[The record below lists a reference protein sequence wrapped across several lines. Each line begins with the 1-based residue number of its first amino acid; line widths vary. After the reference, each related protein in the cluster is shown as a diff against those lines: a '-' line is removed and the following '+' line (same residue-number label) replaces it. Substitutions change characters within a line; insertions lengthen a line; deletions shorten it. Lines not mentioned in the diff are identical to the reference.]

1 MRRFICNRLGT
12 LLRPVSL
19 RASTLLLLLPLSACS
34 FITEQPAAE
43 APPAESGLAESGD
56 NNLPVVEKLISEA
69 GSSHEPPETTKL
81 TPLMLETI
89 DPIATEPTPVEPT
102 VPMSAN
108 RIVVNAINDYIQN
121 RQAQLRMWIE
131 RSHTYFPMIE
141 QIFEE
146 EDVPDELK
154 YIALGESGLDPT
166 ARSWVGATGMW
177 QFMAATASSSG
188 LTINDFVD
196 ERRDPEKST
205 RAAARHLKELFSVYG
220 ENWHLALAGYN
231 CSYRC
236 ITRAVKLAGGT
247 LEDPPS
253 FWEIYPYL
261 PAETRG
267 FIPKFIVASLLV
279 SNPELYGISADT
291 FGDVMTYD
299 VVEINGTMT
308 LATAARLAGSSVT
321 VLRTL
326 NPELLRDVVPDTGTP
341 YSLKIP
347 VGHHKRFV
355 TAFNRLPPAER
366 TVPDEY
372 VVRSGD
378 TLGRI
383 ANQFNVTVSEL
394 QLTNRINSHLIHPGQ
409 TLAIPGVG
417 SGEPVTL
424 ANIEARTVNYG
435 DATFRPIKLSEEFRL
450 VELDNS
456 TDERPL
462 MALALNEELLEDE
475 PLLLPTV
482 YQVRQGDTLSQ
493 IAQRHRVSV
502 RDLQEWNNIRGH
514 LIRVGQ
520 ELTIRSVSRQQP
532 AITTY
537 EVRQGDSLAGI
548 ARRFG
553 VSVKRLKQRNGL
565 TGDLIYPGQSLQI
578 N

>member
-1 MRRFICNRLGT
+1 MRRFICNRLGA
-12 LLRPVSL
+12 LLCPVSF
-19 RASTLLLLLPLSACS
+19 RTSTLLLLLPLSACS
-34 FITEQPAAE
+34 FIAEQ
-43 APPAESGLAESGD
+43 PPAEPAPALTEIGD
-56 NNLPVVEKLISEA
+56 NDLPVVEKLISEA
-69 GSSHEPPETTKL
+69 GSSNEPPEIVEF

-89 DPIATEPTPVEPT
+89 DPVIAEPTPVEPT

-108 RIVVNAINDYIQN
+108 RVVVNAINDYIQN

-166 ARSWVGATGMW
+166 ALSWAGAMGMW
-177 QFMAATASSSG
+177 QFMAPTASSAG
-188 LTINDFVD
+188 LTINTLVD

-236 ITRAVKLAGGT
+236 ITRAVRLAGGT

-267 FIPKFIVASLLV
+267 FIPKFIAASLLV

-291 FGDVMTYD
+291 FGDVMAYD
-299 VVEINGTMT
+299 VIELDGTMT

-341 YSLKIP
+341 YRLKIP

-355 TAFNRLPPAER
+355 TAFNRLPATER

-372 VVRSGD
+372 VIQGGD
-378 TLGRI
+378 TLSHI
-383 ANQFNVTVSEL
+383 ANRFSVTVSEL
-394 QLTNRINSHLIHPGQ
+394 QQSNGIDGHIIRPGQ

-424 ANIEARTVNYG
+424 VNTEARTVNYG

-450 VELDNS
+450 VELDSS
-456 TDERPL
+456 TEERPL
-462 MALALNEELLEDE
+462 MALALNEELLEDK
-475 PLLLPTV
+475 PLLQPAV
-482 YQVRQGDTLSQ
+482 YQVRPGDTLSE
-493 IAQRHRVSV
+493 IAQRHQLSV
-502 RDLQEWNNIRGH
+502 RDLQQWNNISGH

-520 ELTIRSVSRQQP
+520 ELTLRSNSRLQP
-532 AITTY
+532 AISTY
-537 EVRQGDSLAGI
+537 KVRQGDSLAEI

-553 VSVKRLKQRNGL
+553 VSVSRLKQRNGL
-565 TGDLIYPGQSLQI
+565 TGDIIYPGQSLHI